1 MTAYTLSGAY
11 GAFALTGSSASL
23 ACARLLDTT
32 TPPPAWGIFSLT
44 GEASYSSKTCVLVAT
59 YRRVSLTGGSTVAGL
74 GFKEKLLCGYFSL
87 LRSSATMPA
96 QWGRTISER
105 PVFGD
110 PTDPSNLIS
119 LTQSEEPL
127 VGEAASW
134 KISFGPTVS
143 EALQLN
149 DPALAGMI
157 YSRLIYEGVP
167 VSSAFQLAIVAS
179 CSETITFSQTSQ
191 LALAVTI
198 LQDLFA
204 GDAASTTLKFSLSV
218 AEAMLSSAAF
228 GSFLG
233 VSVAELS
240 GVADALT
247 PLFRFGATIS
257 EGTTLGELASGSLL
271 VSVALADGATFDD
284 NNLLQYIFN
293 GAIAEGV
300 DITAGYVAPSGTFT
314 SWAINTRTTGVTEY
328 QDFAFDSL
336 IQSGRKSLG
345 ANATGLYE
353 LDGDTDA
360 GAPIVA
366 DILSGYM
373 QLGGSHFKAFKA
385 AYLGVATPG
394 GQFVLK
400 LITGDGATYAYT
412 VTARTMHTARVNF
425 GKGLRNRYFRFELQN
440 IDGADFNLDNVE
452 FIPLVS
458 QRRV

>member
-1 MTAYTLSGAY
+1 MTAYTLPGDY
-11 GAFALTGSSASL
+11 GAFALTGVDVAPSYGRAL
-23 ACARLLDTT
+23 VTNGVDDF
-32 TPPPAWGIFSLT
+32 WGGFSLIRGLA
-44 GEASYSSKTCVLVAT
+44 GEVTSAT
-59 YRRVSLTGGSTVAGL
+59 AAEKVFLSDIPNLSLGTDISEGFLTGDAAS
-74 GFKEKLLCGYFSL
+74 
-87 LRSSATMPA
+87 RSIVYGPSVSDAL
-96 QWGRTISER
+96 Q
-105 PVFGD
+105 FGD
-110 PTDPSNLIS
+110 
-119 LTQSEEPL
+119 LT
-127 VGEAASW
+127 AFKA
-134 KISFGPTVS
+134 
-143 EALQLN
+143 
-149 DPALAGMI
+149 I
-157 YSRLIYEGVP
+157 YSRLISEGAS
-167 VSSAFQLAIVAS
+167 VSAALYLALAAS
-179 CSETITFSQTSQ
+179 CSETLTLSQTTQ
-191 LALAVTI
+191 LALAITVMQT
-198 LQDLFA
+198 LFA
-204 GDAASTTLKFSLSV
+204 GDAATTTLKFSVSV
-218 AEAMLSSAAF
+218 AEAMLSNAAF

-247 PLFRFGATIS
+247 PLLSFGATIS

-293 GAIAEGV
+293 GVIAEGV